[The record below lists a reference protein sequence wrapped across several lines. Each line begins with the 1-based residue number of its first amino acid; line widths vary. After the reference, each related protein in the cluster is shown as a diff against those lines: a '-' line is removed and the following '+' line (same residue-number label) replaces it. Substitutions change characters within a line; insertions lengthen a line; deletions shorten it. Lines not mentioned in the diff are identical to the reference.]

1 MFEWIMATISEEL
14 LLDYLAYYL
23 IAFTPLFLAL
33 LYTLFNVKVTIN
45 LICRFKIEPAR
56 QLIEQF
62 IYYWNPP
69 ILRWRIRCLAKLA
82 DDEDAIPLY

>member
-14 LLDYLAYYL
+14 MLEYLAYYI

-33 LYTLFNVKVTIN
+33 LYTIFNVKVTIN

-56 QLIEQF
+56 QLVEQF
-62 IYYWNPP
+62 VYYWNPP
-69 ILRWRIRCLAKLA
+69 ILRWRIRCLAKLS
-82 DDEDAIPLY
+82 DDEDSIPLY

>member
-1 MFEWIMATISEEL
+1 MATISEEL

-56 QLIEQF
+56 QLVEQF
-62 IYYWNPP
+62 VYYWHPP

-82 DDEDAIPLY
+82 DDEDSIPLY